1 MVAITSLGVAVLAL
15 VVSVVAFAGTV
26 RQSMFAEAIVSREF
40 PPLAVLVQINGAWWW
55 RLSNNGARY
64 VTPLGIKWVDVD
76 PPKVAAERESMPWG
90 IPPGGEVFVPALG
103 TPKPGRRISV
113 EYSVETFR
121 WWRWWRDAREETQRA
136 CSSNATADPT
146 VLLANNGCRLG

>member
-1 MVAITSLGVAVLAL
+1 VATASLGIAVLAL

-26 RQSMFAEAIVSREF
+26 RQSMLAEAIVSREF
-40 PPLAVLVQINGAWWW
+40 PPLAVLVQINGTWWW

-64 VTPLGIKWVDVD
+64 VTPLGIEWVDVD
-76 PPKVAAERESMPWG
+76 PPEVAVERESMPWG

-121 WWRWWRDAREETQRA
+121 WWRWWRDVREETQRA
-136 CSSNATADPT
+136 YSGNATVDPT
-146 VLLANNGCRLG
+146 VLLANIGCRLG